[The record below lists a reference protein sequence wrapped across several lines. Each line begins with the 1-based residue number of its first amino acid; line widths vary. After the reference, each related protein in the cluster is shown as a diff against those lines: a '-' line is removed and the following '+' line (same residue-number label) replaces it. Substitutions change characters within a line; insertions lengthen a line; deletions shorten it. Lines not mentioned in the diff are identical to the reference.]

1 MVALVKAEDMG
12 DRDKHEGLQGLW
24 GTSGSSWECLCWTLG
39 VAVGTRQGC
48 LGSLLW
54 CQNLLGKT
62 QAAGEW
68 SWGKREQGRAGAAGL
83 AQLCQAAPQG
93 NGWVS
98 VGKAT
103 SSSILSPVSAPSWAA
118 QASSGRKC
126 CPEEESKARQ
136 GRGRGYGWRSTGISR
151 TLEQALPARGEGR
164 ALTDSLL
171 PAPHHLL
178 PPQLG
183 KIKGAEPDSS
193 CPAWP
198 PGEELKAV
206 SFRG

>member
-1 MVALVKAEDMG
+1 M
-12 DRDKHEGLQGLW
+12 
-24 GTSGSSWECLCWTLG
+24 
-39 VAVGTRQGC
+39 GTRQGC

-54 CQNLLGKT
+54 CQNLLGKM

-68 SWGKREQGRAGAAGL
+68 EQGEARAG
-83 AQLCQAAPQG
+83 QG
-93 NGWVS
+93 WCCRACTALPGSPTREWLS
-98 VGKAT
+98 VCGQSHQQFHPVPCLST
-103 SSSILSPVSAPSWAA
+103 ILSCPGT
-118 QASSGRKC
+118 SGRKC

-178 PPQLG
+178 LPQLG